1 VPKFIMDARVK
12 PGHDAECLARVSH
25 RIQTCVVARVLY
37 GPGQAVSILLPRRPE
52 KEPRARGTPGSW
64 RTRGPRH
71 LAASRRAEVRITAS
85 PPFPRRPARGVLRF
99 APPRPR
105 WTSRFR
111 RPASP
116 LELEGRLSTAV
127 GPGRIRRACDR
138 CRSRHHGARRRAVG
152 APGRGGLDRRLGD
165 RRRISSAPNRPPPP
179 APRQK
184 TLDQT
189 PLGSEG
195 GM

>member
-1 VPKFIMDARVK
+1 M
-12 PGHDAECLARVSH
+12 
-25 RIQTCVVARVLY
+25 
-37 GPGQAVSILLPRRPE
+37 
-52 KEPRARGTPGSW
+52 PGSSPGMTPNVW
-64 RTRGPRH
+64 RACRIEFRRASSPVFFTAPGRPSPFCCRAAPKKNRGRAGRQGPDGPAD
-71 LAASRRAEVRITAS
+71 LDASRHRGLSKSDSAAS

-116 LELEGRLSTAV
+116 LELAGRLSTAV
-127 GPGRIRRACDR
+127 GPGRVRRACDR

-195 GM
+195 GI

>member
-1 VPKFIMDARVK
+1 MFGARVASNS
-12 PGHDAECLARVSH
+12 DMR
-25 RIQTCVVARVLY
+25 
-37 GPGQAVSILLPRRPE
+37 RRPCSLRS
-52 KEPRARGTPGSW
+52 RAGRRFISAAPKMNRGRAGHQ
-64 RTRGPRH
+64 GPDGPAD
-71 LAASRRAEVRITAS
+71 LDASRHRGLSKSDSAAS

-127 GPGRIRRACDR
+127 GPGRVRRACDR
-138 CRSRHHGARRRAVG
+138 CRSRHHGARRRAAG

-189 PLGSEG
+189 PLGNEG
-195 GM
+195 EI

>member
-1 VPKFIMDARVK
+1 MRRRPCSLRPRAGRLLSTAVPPRKRAEGARDAKGPRGPADLDTSQHRGVLK
-12 PGHDAECLARVSH
+12 SVLPAFALASF
-25 RIQTCVVARVLY
+25 
-37 GPGQAVSILLPRRPE
+37 GGQA
-52 KEPRARGTPGSW
+52 
-64 RTRGPRH
+64 
-71 LAASRRAEVRITAS
+71 AS
-85 PPFPRRPARGVLRF
+85 PPNPRRPARGVWRF

-127 GPGRIRRACDR
+127 GPGRVRRACDR
-138 CRSRHHGARRRAVG
+138 CRSHHHGARRRAAG

-165 RRRISSAPNRPPPP
+165 RRRISSVPNRPPLP

-189 PLGSEG
+189 PLGHEG
-195 GM
+195 GI

>member
-1 VPKFIMDARVK
+1 VPGLPGSRQDPVRAKTSVIARILWAA
-12 PGHDAECLARVSH
+12 PGTPYSD
-25 RIQTCVVARVLY
+25 TD
-37 GPGQAVSILLPRRPE
+37 RRSR
-52 KEPRARGTPGSW
+52 KVPRARGTPGSW

-127 GPGRIRRACDR
+127 GPGRVRRACDR
-138 CRSRHHGARRRAVG
+138 CRSRHHGARRRSAG

-165 RRRISSAPNRPPPP
+165 RRRISSAPNRPPLP

-184 TLDQT
+184 TL
-189 PLGSEG
+189 
-195 GM
+195 